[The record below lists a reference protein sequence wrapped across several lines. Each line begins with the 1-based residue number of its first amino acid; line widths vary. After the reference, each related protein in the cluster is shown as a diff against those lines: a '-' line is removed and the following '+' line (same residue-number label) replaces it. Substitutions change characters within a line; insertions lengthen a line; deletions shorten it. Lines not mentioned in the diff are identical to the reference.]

1 MTTQQP
7 QVVEGSMVMGG
18 GDQGDMVAAAEAQ
31 ALREHYMTLI
41 ADRQQPLPSAEEH
54 SLQAA
59 IQQLANTFTVTH

>member
-7 QVVEGSMVMGG
+7 QVVDGSMVMGG

-41 ADRQQPLPSAEEH
+41 ADRQPLPSAEEH

>member
-1 MTTQQP
+1 
-7 QVVEGSMVMGG
+7 MVMGG

-41 ADRQQPLPSAEEH
+41 ADRQPLPSAEEH